1 MARKKSPKD
10 KIENGNE
17 NLEAQEKQPTMNGG
31 TGNAANCGIVEEESE
46 EGLTAESLEGIYEEL
61 ELQKKDIADQKDKYL
76 RLMADY
82 DNFRKRY
89 DMEIERAR
97 KFGIDNFAR
106 AMLDVME
113 SLEKACEI
121 EHLENL
127 EATVSSIQ
135 EGVELTRKQLQSAF
149 KSFYIEEIDPQ
160 PGTPF
165 DAKFHQAMTML
176 PNAEIPPNHISEVFR
191 KGYRLHDR
199 LLRPAMVIV
208 ASAVKDGVESE
219 NTNESE
225 PNDSENS

>member
-1 MARKKSPKD
+1 MARKKSPKN
-10 KIENGNE
+10 KIEKGNE
-17 NLEAQEKQPTMNGG
+17 NLEAQEKQPTMNGDA
-31 TGNAANCGIVEEESE
+31 GNGANCGIVEEASE
-46 EGLTAESLEGIYEEL
+46 EGLSAKSLEGIYEEL

-97 KFGIDNFAR
+97 KFGIDQFAR

-113 SLEKACEI
+113 SLDKACEI
-121 EHLENL
+121 EHLEDL
-127 EATVSSIQ
+127 EATVSAIQ

-149 KSFYIEEIDPQ
+149 NSFYIEEIDPQ
-160 PGTPF
+160 PGIPF
-165 DAKFHQAMTML
+165 DAKFHQAMTMR
-176 PNAEIPPNHISEVFR
+176 PSAEIPHNHISEVFR

-208 ASAVKDGVESE
+208 ASAVKEGVESE
-219 NTNESE
+219 KTNESE

>member
-1 MARKKSPKD
+1 MARKKSPQD
-10 KIENGNE
+10 KIENSNE
-17 NLEAQEKQPTMNGG
+17 NLKAQEKQPTMNGG
-31 TGNAANCGIVEEESE
+31 TGNGANYGIVEEESE
-46 EGLTAESLEGIYEEL
+46 EGFTTESLEGINEEL
-61 ELQKKDIADQKDKYL
+61 ELQKKNIADQKDKYL

-97 KFGIDNFAR
+97 KFGIDQFAQ

-113 SLEKACEI
+113 SLDKACEI

-127 EATVSSIQ
+127 EATISSIQ
-135 EGVELTRKQLQSAF
+135 EGVELTRKQLQGAF
-149 KSFYIEEIDPQ
+149 KRFYIEEIDPQ

-165 DAKFHQAMTML
+165 DANVHQAMTMQ
-176 PNAEIPPNHISEVFR
+176 PSVEIPPNHISEVFR

-208 ASAVKDGVESE
+208 TSAVKDGEESE
-219 NTNESE
+219 NTNESK
-225 PNDSENS
+225 PNDTENS

>member
-31 TGNAANCGIVEEESE
+31 TGNGANCGIVEEESE
-46 EGLTAESLEGIYEEL
+46 ESLTAESLEGIHEEL

-82 DNFRKRY
+82 ENFRKRY

-97 KFGIDNFAR
+97 KFGIDQFAR

-160 PGTPF
+160 PGAPF
-165 DAKFHQAMTML
+165 DAKFHQAMTMQ
-176 PNAEIPPNHISEVFR
+176 PSAEIPPNHISEVFR

-208 ASAVKDGVESE
+208 ASAVKDDVESE